1 MTKAVIRTKQGMN
14 KDYEKETEQKFPQKV
29 H

>member
-1 MTKAVIRTKQGMN
+1 MTKAVIRIKKGMN
-14 KDYEKETEQKFPQKV
+14 KDYEKKAEQKFPQKV